1 MKILF
6 TPSDNNIAGA
16 FQSMARLCK
25 ILQDEYG
32 CDVLVLLRT
41 TGNGE
46 KVLDEYNIPY
56 TRITSF
62 NWIVPDHPSSNF
74 RKIELVMRT
83 LTKPFA
89 EIYNKYAV
97 EKISKLIKKENIDIV
112 HLNTTYTYVPALA
125 AIKCNI
131 PFVWHLREFLEEDQ
145 HKKIWDRKF
154 GYRLISKA
162 SAVVTISD
170 SLFNKYSKLIP
181 NSNLLRIYNGIDEDY
196 YSDKEHKI
204 FQNKEVSIVI
214 IGTINESKGQ
224 IQAIQAC
231 EMLLKRN
238 IKNFELIIVG
248 KITRY
253 ANSLKEQAEKL
264 GLSNYIQFVGLQRD
278 TASFYKKADIALVC
292 SRFEA
297 FGRVT
302 VEAMM
307 GGCLVIGANSGG
319 TVELVKDNVTGLLY
333 KSGDI
338 NSLVDK
344 MEYAITHPLEMI
356 NIAEN
361 GQKYMIENMTARKN
375 AQRIYDLYQDILKN

>member
-6 TPSDNNIAGA
+6 TPSDNNMAGA

-25 ILQDEYG
+25 ILQDEYD

-41 TGNGE
+41 NGNGE
-46 KVLDEYNIPY
+46 KILDEYNIPY

-62 NWIVPDHPSSNF
+62 NWIVPDHPSSYF
-74 RKIELVMRT
+74 RKIELVVRT

-97 EKISKLIKKENIDIV
+97 EKISNLIKKENIDIV

-145 HKKIWDRKF
+145 HKKIWDRKL

-253 ANSLKEQAEKL
+253 ANSLKEQAEKF

-375 AQRIYDLYQDILKN
+375 AQRIFDLYQDILIN

>member
-46 KVLDEYNIPY
+46 KILDEYNIPY

-307 GGCLVIGANSGG
+307 GGCLVIGADSGG